1 MGRENN
7 LGVAEIV
14 DTLTDFTRLE
24 LSVYDKIA
32 AGFNLLSAL
41 QLGLEAYPVVDEVI
55 KDGKTFWAEVKNVF
69 PVEGIKVWQDVAGA
83 FSAEDQA
90 RSRIIALIK
99 LLATGYVLVDDTISR
114 LEELKNLAIDVAK

>member
-1 MGRENN
+1 MGRENT

-24 LSVYDKIA
+24 LSIYDKVA
-32 AGFNLLSAL
+32 DGFNLLDVL

-69 PVEGIKVWQDVAGA
+69 PIEGVKVWQDVAGS
-83 FSAEDQA
+83 FNAEDQA
-90 RSRIIALIK
+90 RSRVIALVK
-99 LLATGYVLVDDTISR
+99 FLATGYVYADDTAKR
-114 LEELKNLAIDVAK
+114 LEELKNLAIDIAK